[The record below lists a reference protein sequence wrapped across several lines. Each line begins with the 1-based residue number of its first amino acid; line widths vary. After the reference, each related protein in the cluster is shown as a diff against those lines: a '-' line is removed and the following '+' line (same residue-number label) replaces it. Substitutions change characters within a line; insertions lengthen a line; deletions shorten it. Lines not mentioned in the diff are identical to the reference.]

1 MDPDSARSEFKN
13 RAPSL
18 ATSHRLLTVVDVLA
32 RFVVLDRWCGH
43 DVRRHRGNRDRCVH
57 AITFFNGHVA
67 RAEPSGLLAQK
78 TQAGL

>member
-13 RAPSL
+13 RAPGL
-18 ATSHRLLTVVDVLA
+18 ATSHRLLTVVDVLV

-43 DVRRHRGNRDRCVH
+43 GVRRHHGYRDRCVQ

-67 RAEPSGLLAQK
+67 RAEPSGFLARK